1 MRQEIIRKY
10 DQKARILRELKIEEE
25 ERQRRELER

>member
-10 DQKARILRELKIEEE
+10 DQKARILRELQIEKE